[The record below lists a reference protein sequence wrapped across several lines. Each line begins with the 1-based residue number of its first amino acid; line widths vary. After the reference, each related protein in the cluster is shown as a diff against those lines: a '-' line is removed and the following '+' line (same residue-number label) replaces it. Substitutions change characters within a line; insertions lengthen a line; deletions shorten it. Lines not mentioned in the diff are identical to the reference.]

1 MEHIKKEKLPNGYF
15 RLTPDTGYLI
25 LDTRTRST
33 YTVVETKTA
42 RYFKAIGIPVMD
54 DIKNKIRR

>member
-15 RLTPDTGYLI
+15 RLTPETGFLI

-33 YTVVETKTA
+33 YTVVETKTT
-42 RYFKAIGIPVMD
+42 RYFKAIGIPVED
-54 DIKNKIRR
+54 EE

>member
-15 RLTPDTGYLI
+15 KLTPETGFLI

-33 YTVVETKTA
+33 YTVVETKIT
-42 RYFKAIGIPVMD
+42 RYFKAIGIPVE
-54 DIKNKIRR
+54 NEE